1 MPRHFQNWLKA
12 YVDHTSASEAP
23 TAFHFWTGVSTIAG
37 ALRRRVW
44 IQEDI
49 FQWVPNFYIILVG
62 PAGAVKKS
70 TTTRLGM
77 RILERIKAIR
87 FGPESFTWQALTVG
101 LQNAVEVMKLPTPN
115 GAGETKHEMSCLTI
129 EASELGTLLHPQN
142 DELNSVLIDIW
153 DGKLKTWTHS
163 TRTTGDII
171 IQNPWLNIIGCTTPT
186 WLRQNFPDYMIGGG
200 LTSRIIFVYGDR
212 PRRFVA
218 YPSREIVR
226 EEYAATEQRLFE
238 DLCQIATMGGVY
250 TLTEEAYEWGTAWYA
265 TRRLERPPHLASSR
279 YDSYLARK
287 QTHMHKL
294 AMILAAAKRPQL
306 RIEAQDLIEAE
317 KMLTSIEP
325 DMIKVFES
333 IGIVDESRHIH
344 EIVSYVRTYK
354 WITAEDLWRLC
365 MNIMASKSFE
375 VALRAAVTGG
385 FLAVT
390 IRDGKRG
397 VIVRE
402 VSVDLQLPQ
411 DKVGSSRVQ

>member
-1 MPRHFQNWLKA
+1 MSRHFQNWLKA

-44 IQEDI
+44 IQEEL

-62 PAGAVKKS
+62 AAGSVKKS

-77 RILERIKAIR
+77 RILERVKNIK
-87 FGPESFTWQALTVG
+87 FGPESLTWQALALG
-101 LQNAVEVMKLPTPN
+101 LQSAVEVMKLSKVN
-115 GAGETKHEMSCLTI
+115 GTEVRHEMSCLTI
-129 EASELGTLLHPQN
+129 EASELGTLLRPQ
-142 DELNSVLIDIW
+142 DDGLNSVLIDIW

-186 WLRQNFPDYMIGGG
+186 WLRQNFPEHMIGGG
-200 LTSRIIFVYGDR
+200 LTSRIIFVFADR
-212 PRRFVA
+212 PRKYVA
-218 YPSREIVR
+218 YPSREIKR
-226 EEYAATEQRLFE
+226 DDYTLTEQRLFE
-238 DLCQIATMGGVY
+238 DLCQIATLGGEY
-250 TLTEEAYEWGTAWYA
+250 TLTEEAYEWGTAWY
-265 TRRLERPPHLASSR
+265 TTGRLERPPHLASTR

-294 AMILAAAKRPQL
+294 AMILAAAKRSKL
-306 RIEAQDLIEAE
+306 LIEAQDLIEAE

-333 IGIVDESRHIH
+333 IGVVDESRHVH
-344 EIVSYVRTYK
+344 EIVSYVKIYK

-365 MNIMASKSFE
+365 MNIMPSKSFE
-375 VALRAAVTGG
+375 VALRAAVTSGL
-385 FLAVT
+385 LAVAVK
-390 IRDGKRG
+390 DGKRG
-397 VIVRE
+397 VVLKE
-402 VSVDLQLPQ
+402 SASVKPRPQ
-411 DKVGSSRVQ
+411 DKAAPSPAR